1 LVGYLP
7 TSACLRPARIRQST
21 AMSFAR
27 VLLSARHLCCLVS
40 LSRFTAPCCSNLLTK
55 DVARTSRDTSRYH
68 ELSFETGTPESE
80 RVTVV
85 QTWRTASR
93 YFAQPT
99 HIYTHTHARAR
110 QGSPKKQRTP
120 IARQRCEI
128 MSKADTIAQVT
139 CTRMYWSRDN
149 HAKTSIARMTILREQ
164 SFLTRRTASYFE
176 QSAQLVRSLVEKGRD
191 QRRRDAIRYHM
202 TRDDATRP
210 TRATDC
216 GELSLE
222 TRRGARSRSV
232 RF

>member
-1 LVGYLP
+1 MVGYLP

-40 LSRFTAPCCSNLLTK
+40 LSRFTAPCCSNLTK

-191 QRRRDAIRYHM
+191 RRRRDAIRYHM